1 MAGDKCLEGGKKNQS
16 QEWRGS
22 ARESG
27 KPIGRVREQTQRGQS
42 RHPSSVVDVLQVAA
56 SLGLSLP
63 LRGMGPLDPVARG
76 MQ

>member
-1 MAGDKCLEGGKKNQS
+1 MAGDKCLEGGGETRDKNGGEVPES
-16 QEWRGS
+16 QGNPS
-22 ARESG
+22 
-27 KPIGRVREQTQRGQS
+27 GRVREQTQRGQS
-42 RHPSSVVDVLQVAA
+42 LHPSSVVDVLQVAA